1 MIRFVLPVA
10 LLFSALTA
18 AAQTEPCQAHITP
31 IPFSGKHLT
40 VPVGAHL
47 PKGAFIRFEYPLQDG
62 YTLLLYS
69 VPDDFPLSHYGDRGI
84 QLIHNNQSAGD
95 YPLRSLS
102 VMRGE
107 DADNFE
113 ALSVAQICSG
123 DKPDYFIAFGYRGD
137 ITSGDLFVSMVPT
150 GDGYRLTPLPI
161 VAGGVLELSKSDPL
175 LLRTWNN
182 LFEGSC
188 NACPT
193 RYGIT
198 EFKLVEGIPQKFRSY
213 RTRKLY
219 GSDDAL
225 FDDRLRIHLSK

>member
-1 MIRFVLPVA
+1 
-10 LLFSALTA
+10 
-18 AAQTEPCQAHITP
+18 
-31 IPFSGKHLT
+31 
-40 VPVGAHL
+40 
-47 PKGAFIRFEYPLQDG
+47 
-62 YTLLLYS
+62 
-69 VPDDFPLSHYGDRGI
+69 
-84 QLIHNNQSAGD
+84 
-95 YPLRSLS
+95 
-102 VMRGE
+102 
-107 DADNFE
+107 
-113 ALSVAQICSG
+113 
-123 DKPDYFIAFGYRGD
+123 
-137 ITSGDLFVSMVPT
+137 MVPT